1 MNSKKYNYIFKFRLT
16 ATEKER
22 LMKAAAI
29 AGINPSAYLRAL
41 INNKIPQS
49 REDYLLIKQLVAE
62 INKIGVNI
70 NQIATHVNSG
80 FYSEGEKR
88 KLFALM
94 NTIVKN
100 TGDIIHSE
108 GKKDESNKRVKELIK
123 R

>member
-1 MNSKKYNYIFKFRLT
+1 MKNRHFDIRLSEEDKQT
-16 ATEKER
+16 LEKHAKEAGLTE
-22 LMKAAAI
+22 
-29 AGINPSAYLRAL
+29 SAYLRAL
-41 INNKIPQS
+41 INNESPQS
-49 REDYLLIKQLVAE
+49 REDYLLIKHLVTE

-100 TGDIIHSE
+100 TGDIIRSE
-108 GKKDESNKRVKELIK
+108 KEK
-123 R
+123 